1 MSAQI
6 AFFLYISLLLPLLLS
21 SKIRDRKAERRRIET
36 NYRLMLVQLDKLH
49 REKMAAMELLSKA
62 NIAEQLEEIE
72 REYAAVE
79 EKIEQYQ
86 KDRNKEI
93 DG

>member
-1 MSAQI
+1 VSAQI

-49 REKMAAMELLSKA
+49 DEKMAAMELLGKA
-62 NIAEQLEEIE
+62 ALAEQLEEIE
-72 REYAAVE
+72 REYADVE
-79 EKIEQYQ
+79 KKVEQYQ
-86 KDRNKEI
+86 KDREKEI
-93 DG
+93 EG